1 MSDKEEFPG
10 LEEEHRQLSLEER
23 RDHVLIEILMRL
35 SSLERLIIDKG
46 LIEEEE
52 FVTYIKNSY
61 DLLMEH
67 MKAGVDESLID
78 TMLNNNGL
86 KN

>member
-1 MSDKEEFPG
+1 MSDKADFPDS
-10 LEEEHRQLSLEER
+10 EKDQQLFREER

-46 LIEEEE
+46 LIDEKELLA
-52 FVTYIKNSY
+52 YIQSSY
-61 DLLMEH
+61 DLLMEQ
-67 MKAGVDESLID
+67 MKSGIDETLAD
-78 TMLNNNGL
+78 TMLNKGM